1 MLSWEKEVTIGLK
14 EDLDSLAY
22 YALLTN
28 TISLS
33 YQGVRKTVETEEY
46 ADYIPEAWAALI
58 KVFVVFEL
66 ILNNSGLVI

>member
-1 MLSWEKEVTIGLK
+1 MWEKEVTIGLK

-33 YQGVRKTVETEEY
+33 YQGVRKTVESTEY
-46 ADYIPEAWAALI
+46 TDYIPEAWAGLI
-58 KVFVVFEL
+58 KVIMRML
-66 ILNNSGLVI
+66 Y

>member
-1 MLSWEKEVTIGLK
+1 MLMWEKEVTIGLK

-33 YQGVRKTVETEEY
+33 YQGVRKTVESMEY
-46 ADYIPEAWAALI
+46 TDYIPEAWAGLI
-58 KVFVVFEL
+58 KVIMRML
-66 ILNNSGLVI
+66 Y